1 MEPSEGEMGPTA
13 GPRWALK
20 RGTNVETTAVV
31 GMTACMTAVT
41 AVTACILKRG
51 TGVETTAVVAGNS
64 RAPGASRATDDCSL
78 LIFTPPAS
86 RQVVNTAV
94 RRRYLCLFSYLSSVQ
109 DWHIID
115 AMATTLRCL

>member
-51 TGVETTAVVAGNS
+51 TGVETTAVIAGNS
-64 RAPGASRATDDCSL
+64 SAGGEPGHR
-78 LIFTPPAS
+78 
-86 RQVVNTAV
+86 
-94 RRRYLCLFSYLSSVQ
+94 
-109 DWHIID
+109 
-115 AMATTLRCL
+115 